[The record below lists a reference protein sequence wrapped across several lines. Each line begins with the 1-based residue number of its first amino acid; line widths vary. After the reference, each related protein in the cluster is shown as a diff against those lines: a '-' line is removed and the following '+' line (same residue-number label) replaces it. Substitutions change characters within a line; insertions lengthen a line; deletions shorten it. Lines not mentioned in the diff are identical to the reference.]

1 MNQLVQTLIEDIKPK
16 IVAIYGGGFKPPTKG
31 HFTVVEQTLQEYP
44 EIDELIIYVGAGVR
58 DGITQSQSLK
68 IWELYSK
75 YLPSKVKIEPVI
87 APVKAIMDY
96 SKEHP
101 EDKVYWILGAREDQ
115 EEDLKDIAKR
125 TKSIGKYPNLD
136 VKVITTPG
144 GISGTKTRKALMSGD
159 KELFYSLIPDIKER
173 EQVWD
178 MLSQTLSENY
188 EPLPQ
193 DAWNLQKGIVS
204 LTKYMVDNGM
214 NISPLPKLK
223 VIDNDKENADKLL
236 GYTAHYNPGTKCI
249 TLYTLNRHPKDVL
262 RSYAHEMVH
271 HMQNLENRLGDV
283 NTTNTNED
291 GALPDIEREAYEK
304 GNMML
309 RNWEDNIKAEK
320 YLKEY
325 KQKALTELFEKDLPN
340 IKKVSPTE
348 YIVGNGDDIEAKYH
362 FRLEIPDKN
371 VWSIH
376 WNFTDNNTN
385 TSSEAWKQVTATSFK
400 VLDDFLKNT
409 HPKSIH
415 ISGNTEAKTKL
426 YKNYIDK
433 LQTILNNKY
442 EIDNSD
448 EDKVVLRSI
457 EEIAQSSIKKR
468 IETLNESYEQA
479 LNYWQNGDVN
489 SKSKIERWNSIK
501 KKIQREVLQE
511 LYNIKSPVNEYFLD
525 IPKFNQPKTF
535 VDKLRESI
543 HEITL
548 SKDNAVEI
556 YGGLTN
562 GKFQV
567 GDIIYVYDIAQVT
580 NPYKDNGRFYN
591 IMFYPEGTVTSI
603 PQQGKE
609 NYIKILSTMYKV
621 ILDFAEEAEPEYIGI
636 ASLDNDDSKNYH
648 TIYAN
653 LTDNKFNR
661 IPGYFRKDVSLGFD
675 TPQGKGRF
683 VVLKRKDI

>member
-144 GISGTKTRKALMSGD
+144 GISGTKTRKALISGD

-249 TLYTLNRHPKDVL
+249 TLYTLNRHPKDVI
-262 RSYAHEMVH
+262 SSFCHEMIH
-271 HMQNLENRLGDV
+271 HIQNLEGRLNDI
-283 NTTNTNED
+283 NTTNTLECDKLNE
-291 GALPDIEREAYEK
+291 IEREAYE
-304 GNMML
+304 M
-309 RNWEDNIKAEK
+309 
-320 YLKEY
+320 
-325 KQKALTELFEKDLPN
+325 
-340 IKKVSPTE
+340 
-348 YIVGNGDDIEAKYH
+348 
-362 FRLEIPDKN
+362 
-371 VWSIH
+371 
-376 WNFTDNNTN
+376 
-385 TSSEAWKQVTATSFK
+385 
-400 VLDDFLKNT
+400 
-409 HPKSIH
+409 
-415 ISGNTEAKTKL
+415 
-426 YKNYIDK
+426 
-433 LQTILNNKY
+433 
-442 EIDNSD
+442 
-448 EDKVVLRSI
+448 
-457 EEIAQSSIKKR
+457 
-468 IETLNESYEQA
+468 
-479 LNYWQNGDVN
+479 
-489 SKSKIERWNSIK
+489 
-501 KKIQREVLQE
+501 
-511 LYNIKSPVNEYFLD
+511 
-525 IPKFNQPKTF
+525 
-535 VDKLRESI
+535 
-543 HEITL
+543 
-548 SKDNAVEI
+548 
-556 YGGLTN
+556 GGLIFRQ
-562 GKFQV
+562 FQ
-567 GDIIYVYDIAQVT
+567 
-580 NPYKDNGRFYN
+580 
-591 IMFYPEGTVTSI
+591 
-603 PQQGKE
+603 
-609 NYIKILSTMYKV
+609 
-621 ILDFAEEAEPEYIGI
+621 DFM
-636 ASLDNDDSKNYH
+636 KK
-648 TIYAN
+648 T
-653 LTDNKFNR
+653 T
-661 IPGYFRKDVSLGFD
+661 
-675 TPQGKGRF
+675 
-683 VVLKRKDI
+683 